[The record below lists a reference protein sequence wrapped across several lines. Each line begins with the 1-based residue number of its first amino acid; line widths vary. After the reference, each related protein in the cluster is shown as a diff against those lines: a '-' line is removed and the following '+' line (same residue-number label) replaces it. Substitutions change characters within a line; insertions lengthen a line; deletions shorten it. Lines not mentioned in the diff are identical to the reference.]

1 MRRTLSVLLLSA
13 GLALASPAIAQ
24 SSQKFEST
32 FSVPVDSVKVEVSIS
47 DELAYLAENPSDD
60 IRHRSRSSAFGKGY
74 YGEKDLNR
82 LRDRLEKKLIS
93 QLEKEG
99 VKVDQN
105 SSNVLQVQLDKVQ
118 NNRPTFEQLS
128 QTPQLSQRSFGM
140 GGAAFSGRVI
150 QNGGEAE
157 GDISYA
163 WFPSLDRDFVSL
175 STWSDTRRAIDK
187 FARHTAKSLAWQ
199 NSKS

>member
-1 MRRTLSVLLLSA
+1 MRRTLSVFILCT
-13 GLALASPAIAQ
+13 GLALAGPALAQ
-24 SSQKFEST
+24 SSHKFENT
-32 FSVPVDSVKVEVSIS
+32 FGVPLDSVKVEVSIS
-47 DELAYLAENPSDD
+47 DALSHLAENPSDD
-60 IRHRSRSSAFGKGY
+60 IRYRSRSSAFGKGY

-82 LRDRLEKKLIS
+82 LRDRLEEKLIS
-93 QLEKEG
+93 RLEKEG
-99 VKVDQN
+99 IKVDPN
-105 SSNVLQVQLDKVQ
+105 SSNVLQVQLEDVR

-140 GGAAFSGRVI
+140 GGAAFSGKII

-163 WFPSLDRDFVSL
+163 WFPSLDRDFVGL

-187 FARHTAKSLAWQ
+187 FARHTAKSLSWQ